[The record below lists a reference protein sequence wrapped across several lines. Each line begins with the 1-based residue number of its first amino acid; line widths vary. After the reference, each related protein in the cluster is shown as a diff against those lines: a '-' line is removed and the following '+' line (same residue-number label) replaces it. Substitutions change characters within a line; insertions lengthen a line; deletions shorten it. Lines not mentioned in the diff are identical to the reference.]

1 MIEIKGKYN
10 TAKVFTDHVEESAI
24 SQVIELCNQEFAKD
38 SKIRMMPDLHSG
50 AGCVIGTTM
59 TITDKV
65 VANFVGVDINCGV
78 LCVKLGKNF
87 IDFEKLDN
95 FIRNKIPHG
104 MHNNKERVANFEDE
118 ISKLLC
124 LRDLHKSASE
134 FNLAIGSLGGGN
146 HFVEVDK
153 DDAGE
158 YYLVIHSGSRNMG
171 LQIAKYYQE
180 KAFDYHNGIDEG
192 FEKEKLALIKEY
204 KDNGK
209 RKQIQN
215 AVDVLK
221 KKHKKESGIPKD
233 FCYLEG
239 KLMQD
244 YLHDMGIAQK
254 FATLN
259 RETMAKRIVIECLG
273 MDYSQLESF
282 TTIHNYIDLKNNI
295 LRKGAV
301 SAQDGEILIIP
312 INMHDGSLICR
323 GKGNP
328 DWNFSAPH
336 GAGRLM
342 SRTQAKE
349 TLDLNEFQNSMN
361 GIYTTSVNLNTL
373 DEAPSAYKPMQEIID
388 NIVETVDILSIIK
401 PVYNF
406 KAN

>member
-10 TAKVFTDHVEESAI
+10 AAKIFTDHVEESAI

-38 SKIRMMPDLHSG
+38 SKIRIMPDCHAG

-59 TITDKV
+59 AISDKIV
-65 VANFVGVDINCGV
+65 PNLVGVDIGCGMF
-78 LCVKLGKNF
+78 CIKLGSINL
-87 IDFEKLDN
+87 DFEKIDK

-104 MHNNKERVANFEDE
+104 MSNNKEMVADFKDE
-118 ISKLLC
+118 INTLLC
-124 LRDLHKSASE
+124 LRELHKNAPE

-146 HFVEVDK
+146 HFIEIDI
-153 DDAGE
+153 DE
-158 YYLVIHSGSRNMG
+158 ENNYWLVIHSGSRNMG

-180 KAFDYHNGIDEG
+180 KAFDYHNGIDEE

-204 KDNGK
+204 KNNGK
-209 RKQIQN
+209 RNQIQN

-221 KKHKKESGIPKD
+221 KKHKKESHIPKD

-239 KLMQD
+239 RLMQD

-349 TLDLNEFQNSMN
+349 TLDLNEFQNSMSE
-361 GIYTTSVNLNTL
+361 IYTTSVNLNTL

-388 NIVETVDILSIIK
+388 NISDTVDILSIIK
-401 PVYNF
+401 PAYNF